1 MGSERRQ
8 PCLHLWRRPRDPE
21 TVNVLRNLMTVSLIF
36 PWELG
41 LALKIV
47 ENILKLPVLF
57 PFANLCQ
64 AS

>member
-1 MGSERRQ
+1 MESEPRQ
-8 PCLHLWRRPRDPE
+8 LCLHLWRRPRDPE
-21 TVNVLRNLMTVSLIF
+21 TVNVLRNLMAASLVF

>member
-1 MGSERRQ
+1 MGSEPRQ
-8 PCLHLWRRPRDPE
+8 LCLRLWRRPRDPE
-21 TVNVLRNLMTVSLIF
+21 TVNVLRNLMSASLVF

-57 PFANLCQ
+57 PFANLC
-64 AS
+64 